1 MSRDA
6 SNRADGTADDDTT
19 ADGTPRDSTA
29 HGGTP
34 HDGTARDSTPR
45 DDTARDSTPHGGDV
59 TGPPPGATAR
69 GHPHSSHWGAFD
81 AAVRPDG
88 SLDVTPDPRDPHPAA
103 LLRNVPAAL
112 GPRDRVL
119 TPYVRRGWLEHGPG
133 PDPARGADDHVPAP
147 WDEAIGLLAR
157 ELDRV
162 RTTHGNRA
170 IFGGSYGWGS
180 AGRFHHAQSQI
191 HRFLNCLGGYTRSV
205 NTYSLG
211 AATTLLRHVVGDD
224 APISTP
230 TPLSVLAENTGLFLC
245 FGGMP
250 AKNTQVNAGGISRHR
265 TADLLRSARGRGARF
280 ILVSPLRD
288 DLAAELD
295 AEWLAPV
302 PGTDTALMLALCHV
316 LIEEGRYDADFCRRH
331 CEGFDTFAGYVLGR
345 DGSAA
350 KTPHWAEAICGI
362 PAARI
367 AALARELTRQRTMVS
382 LSWSLQ
388 RAHRGE
394 QPLWAG
400 IALACLLGQIG
411 LPGGGFA
418 HGYGA
423 TGGTGAGTLPY
434 KLPSLDQGTNPVPD
448 FIPVARIAD
457 LLLHPGETFAYDGQ
471 RHTYPDIRLVHW
483 AGGNPFHHH
492 QDLGRLRRAFAR
504 PDTVVVHEPHWTAT
518 AHHADF
524 VLPATTTLEREDIGG
539 AKQDTA
545 LIAMH
550 RVADPVG
557 EARDDYRILSDLA
570 AELGVGHAFTQ
581 GRDARGWLEHLYE
594 SWRQGL
600 PPEYAPEEDFKTFWR
615 AGRVPLRSLR
625 EQRTLYAGFRADPGA
640 APLPTPSGRIE
651 LYSATIAS
659 YGYDDCPGH
668 PAWLP
673 PEPPDP
679 GCPGAYPLHL
689 VANNPPTRLHSQLD
703 HGELSASSKV
713 RGREPVRMHP
723 GDAAARGVR
732 DGDVVR
738 IRSTVGS
745 CLAGAVLSDALRPG
759 VVQLATGAWFD
770 PSAPEVATCVHGNPN
785 AVTRDTGTSRLAQG
799 CTGQLARVEVERY
812 DGPLPA
818 VRAHDMSP

>member
-1 MSRDA
+1 MSRA
-6 SNRADGTADDDTT
+6 VSNGADDTAHDGDGAVHDGDGTADDGD
-19 ADGTPRDSTA
+19 RTA
-29 HGGTP
+29 HE
-34 HDGTARDSTPR
+34 
-45 DDTARDSTPHGGDV
+45 GGDGA
-59 TGPPPGATAR
+59 GPHPDATSH

-88 SLDVTPDPRDPHPAA
+88 GLDVTPDPRDPHPAA

-119 TPYVRRGWLEHGPG
+119 TPHVRRGWLEHGPG
-133 PDPARGADDHVPAP
+133 PDPARGTDDHVPVP
-147 WDEAIGLLAR
+147 WDQVIPLLAR

-211 AATTLLRHVVGDD
+211 AARTLLRHVVGDD
-224 APISTP
+224 APISNP
-230 TPLSVLAENTGLFLC
+230 TPLSVLAEHTGLFLC

-265 TADLLRSARGRGARF
+265 TAGLLRAARDRGARF

-288 DLAAELD
+288 DLADELD

-316 LIEEGRYDADFCRRH
+316 LIEEGRYDADFCHRH
-331 CEGFDTFAGYVLGR
+331 CEGFDTFARHVLGR

-350 KTPHWAEAICGI
+350 KTPRWAEPICGI
-362 PAARI
+362 PATRI
-367 AALARELTRQRTMVS
+367 AALARELTEHRTMIS

-394 QPLWAG
+394 QPLWTG

-411 LPGGGFA
+411 LPGGGFG

-434 KLPSLDQGTNPVPD
+434 KLPTLDQGTNPIPD

-457 LLLHPGETFAYDGQ
+457 LLLHPGEEFDYDGG

-518 AHHADF
+518 ARHADI
-524 VLPATTTLEREDIGG
+524 VLPATTTLERDDIGG

-550 RVADPVG
+550 RVTDPVG

-570 AELGVGHAFTQ
+570 TELGIGHAFTE
-581 GRDARGWLEHLYE
+581 GRDAGGWLEHLYE
-594 SWRQGL
+594 TWRGGL

-615 AGRVPLRSLR
+615 AGRIPLRAQR
-625 EQRTLYAGFRADPGA
+625 EQRILYAGFRADPGA

-673 PEPPDP
+673 PEPHADDDADD
-679 GCPGAYPLHL
+679 PGAYPLHL

-703 HGELSASSKV
+703 QGELSASSKV
-713 RGREPVRMHP
+713 RGREPARMHP
-723 GDAAARGVR
+723 DDAAARGVR

-745 CLAGAVLSDALRPG
+745 CLAGAVLSDAVRPG

-770 PSAPEVATCVHGNPN
+770 PSAPEVATCIHGNPN

-818 VRAHDMSP
+818 VRAHDLSH